1 MSMTTTTHGM
11 TAGRMQPDA
20 TYLRRIVAR
29 HWGVGFVIAVGVM
42 APVFFLGAKI
52 SNLYRS
58 EIVSA
63 YDRRVAVDLGGF
75 RSDGRIADFV
85 ESNFTLRLG
94 STEFL
99 YEVAKRSNI
108 AALGRRGL
116 LNDILLNMGIASQES
131 EDNRRLRIGEW
142 MTRRVFPSV
151 TPGTGILSLVVNG
164 PDAMEAQIL
173 AQETMESFIQTELRS
188 QSERAGIQ
196 LSFLRQAL
204 TSSQER
210 MKALTRDPQYRD
222 PSTREPSPT
231 GEGEKGELRD
241 KATRNDRSA
250 RQHEQEVAD
259 RVKLLESQVADMN
272 DEFVRRRVALE
283 TEYQRL
289 ESKLQ
294 PNHPDVVAKRRE
306 LESFRQ
312 SPLQTSAIM
321 ELSALRRQLWG
332 LRGDSLYPGVSGS
345 AGMEGRLEASRI
357 AALMD
362 QIEEL
367 ELERSSLE
375 RQIAEPASRTKI
387 KVVKGA
393 SFEPKPVVDRQKK
406 VVTGG
411 LAAAFGLILLVTV
424 GRELRSPVARDAWR
438 LERAVNQPVVAQL
451 AAISLGG
458 EGRRITPMISDQ
470 LREHLASSESRW
482 QQPTKALLAYR
493 SFELAIRRKC
503 HGRHIALFNAS
514 ARDQTGEFMYNFMN
528 ILATDLN
535 EPILLIDMNHVD
547 PASPDRPRNTDFLDA
562 IAGKVS
568 MADVVMRKTLE
579 RAFDYARG
587 PESYVGERSRMV
599 HAEKLRA
606 LLQSSGEL
614 YRYIFIRGMAEQ
626 YYIENLAIGLAATDA
641 FLLVDAGTTQLQEA
655 ARSASQLDG
664 GKLRG
669 LVMLGV

>member
-1 MSMTTTTHGM
+1 
-11 TAGRMQPDA
+11 MQPDA
-20 TYLRRIVAR
+20 TYLRRIVSR

-42 APVFFLGAKI
+42 APVGFLGAKI

-58 EIVSA
+58 EVVAA

-75 RSDGRIADFV
+75 RGDGRIADFV
-85 ESNFTLRLG
+85 ESNFTLRLS

-99 YEVAKRSNI
+99 YDVAKRSNI

-116 LNDILLNMGIASQES
+116 LNDILLNMGIAGQEG
-131 EDNRRLRIGEW
+131 ENDRRLRIGEW

-164 PDAMEAQIL
+164 PNPMEAQTL

-210 MKALTRDPQYRD
+210 MKALTRD
-222 PSTREPSPT
+222 TSPT
-231 GEGEKGELRD
+231 AEGEKGEPRD
-241 KATRNDRSA
+241 KTTRNDRAS

-272 DEFVRRRVALE
+272 DEFVRRRVSLE
-283 TEYQRL
+283 TDYQRL

-332 LRGDSLYPGVSGS
+332 LRGDSLYPGVSGA

-393 SFEPKPVVDRQKK
+393 SFEPKPVADRQKK

-411 LAAAFGLILLVTV
+411 LAAALGLILLVTV

-438 LERAVNQPVVAQL
+438 LERAVSQPVVAQL

-458 EGRRITPMISDQ
+458 EGRRITPMIADQ

-503 HGRHIALFNAS
+503 LGRHIALFNAS

-562 IAGKVS
+562 IAGKAS
-568 MADVVMRKTLE
+568 LGEVVMRKTLE

-606 LLQSSGEL
+606 LLQSSGEQ
-614 YRYIFIRGMAEQ
+614 YRYIFVRGMAEQ
-626 YYIENLAIGLAATDA
+626 YYIENLAIGLAASDA

-655 ARSASQLDG
+655 TRSANQLDG
-664 GKLRG
+664 GKMRG